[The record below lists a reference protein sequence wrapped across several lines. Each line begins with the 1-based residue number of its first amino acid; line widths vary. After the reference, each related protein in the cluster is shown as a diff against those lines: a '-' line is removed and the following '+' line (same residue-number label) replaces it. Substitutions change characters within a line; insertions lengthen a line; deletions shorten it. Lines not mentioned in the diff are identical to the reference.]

1 MSTGEIVV
9 LALFVIGLVCS
20 LTLFTWLVR
29 MLRKDGR
36 KK

>member
-9 LALFVIGLVCS
+9 LALFVIGLACS
-20 LTLFTWLVR
+20 LTLFTWLIR